1 MLVFSQPYVVYDD
14 GASRSTQNLSSISWE
29 IYAHNHKLV
38 SLQGIFIG
46 CSTNNMVEYSVVIKL
61 LPGSIS
67 HVIHHLVV
75 RLDSQLMVLHL
86 NNVYLVRSP
95 TMLPMFLRVHLLKRH
110 FDYIT
115 YQHVPRSI
123 NTLTDA
129 LANHILDRH
138 L

>member
-1 MLVFSQPYVVYDD
+1 M
-14 GASRSTQNLSSISWE
+14 
-29 IYAHNHKLV
+29 

-61 LPGSIS
+61 FHVSIS

-86 NNVYLVRSP
+86 NNVYSVRSP
-95 TMLPMFLRVHLLKRH
+95 AMLPMFLRVHLLKRH
-110 FDYIT
+110 FDYIA

-123 NTLTDA
+123 NTLTNA